1 MIKFYFD
8 QHCRGDIGTILV
20 DFEKTVMNAF
30 LKSLPGWEV
39 SNCYFHLGQAV
50 QKNIQ
55 KQFKKFADKLFARA
69 SRLVVFLAFVPVAD
83 VEEAFYEAFYKIT
96 YYIQTSYP
104 KLMVVVIL
112 VRGLNCR
119 EIWFN

>member
-1 MIKFYFD
+1 MNVIKFYFD
-8 QHCRGDIGTILV
+8 QHCPGDIGTILV
-20 DFEKTVMNAF
+20 DFEKAVMNAF

-69 SRLVVFLAFVPVAD
+69 TRLVVFLVFVPVAD
-83 VEEAFYEAFYKIT
+83 VEEALYEIT

-104 KLMVVVIL
+104 KLMVVVIV